1 MNFSR
6 TLKAI
11 LNERQLKQADLCR
24 MTGIQTSLMSDYLND
39 KKSPAITNA
48 ILIADAL
55 GISLDTLVGKKN
67 TAAPQPQNTSLQAE
81 IFRQISSLPENDLLF
96 LLDIVTSLKKYSSA
110 KSEEKNSPF

>member
-1 MNFSR
+1 MKFSH
-6 TLKAI
+6 TLQNI

-55 GISLDTLVGKKN
+55 NISLDTLVGKTSN
-67 TAAPQPQNTSLQAE
+67 TTPPPQTTKIMSELS
-81 IFRQISSLPENDLLF
+81 RQMADLSEEELLF
-96 LLDIVTSLKKYSSA
+96 FLDCIKAFKNHLPPKKD
-110 KSEEKNSPF
+110 